1 MSIYGNFINEVTNN
15 IKPKE
20 DDFFSTKGRI
30 IEKITGFFD
39 EEKGLY
45 NALVKVEGEE
55 ENLRGRS
62 EMVLLDAT
70 KKRIFMELKK
80 DNTYKLPGGGWDQG
94 EDHMACAIRETQ
106 EEIRMNSAHVLYV
119 GNYINYYKDAYNC
132 LKYPKETRWIGSFS
146 EVYCGVEN
154 GVYKIKIDD
163 KDQDDLFWKGRF
175 YDIEEVFD
183 ILKPI
188 HQKAVRMQQKYDADK
203 EN

>member
-1 MSIYGNFINEVTNN
+1 MVIVAIIIVVT
-15 IKPKE
+15 
-20 DDFFSTKGRI
+20 
-30 IEKITGFFD
+30 
-39 EEKGLY
+39 
-45 NALVKVEGEE
+45 LVILG
-55 ENLRGRS
+55 
-62 EMVLLDAT
+62 
-70 KKRIFMELKK
+70 KK
-80 DNTYKLPGGGWDQG
+80 DNTNLQEVLNGSVEIKGIVDEEKRIVVVELMDDSEEQQRWFKENINNSNDIIFKQG
-94 EDHMACAIRETQ
+94 
-106 EEIRMNSAHVLYV
+106 SS
-119 GNYINYYKDAYNC
+119 YILSIDVNQKIENIINNGPQLSSNPFDYIQVSQNEYDEL
-132 LKYPKETRWIGSFS
+132 LKYPKETRWIGTFS

>member
-1 MSIYGNFINEVTNN
+1 MNPSALRFLIFRRSVSVRIGLFILSILQFSAFSSSRFPSVPIYTVVDVTT
-15 IKPKE
+15 
-20 DDFFSTKGRI
+20 SSRI
-30 IEKITGFFD
+30 ASIGGFVTWA
-39 EEKGLY
+39 
-45 NALVKVEGEE
+45 N
-55 ENLRGRS
+55 
-62 EMVLLDAT
+62 
-70 KKRIFMELKK
+70 
-80 DNTYKLPGGGWDQG
+80 
-94 EDHMACAIRETQ
+94 
-106 EEIRMNSAHVLYV
+106 
-119 GNYINYYKDAYNC
+119 NC
-132 LKYPKETRWIGSFS
+132 LKYPKETRWIGTFS